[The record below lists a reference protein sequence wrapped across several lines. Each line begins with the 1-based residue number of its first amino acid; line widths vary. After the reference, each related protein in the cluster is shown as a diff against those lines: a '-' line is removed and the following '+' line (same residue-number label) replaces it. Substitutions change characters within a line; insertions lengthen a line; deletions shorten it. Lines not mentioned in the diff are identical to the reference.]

1 MAAYLQMGSDTE
13 NLVGETDLAEFHGI
27 VLSPVNRH
35 SPELAQDIASFRN
48 KGNFHI
54 VFDPQLYVPNSN
66 RGCLPQQTYFP
77 SDLDTADLSSEG
89 WWASLVT
96 KLASC
101 VEPLGVNAVASPAV
115 LPRAWNDDYYARCVD
130 SSRKLS
136 EALTGGISAYTTVM
150 VDYNQIAE
158 KDAAL
163 RIASIVSEAESAG
176 YYLVIVSNVEP
187 RREFSGEQELTGI
200 MQLIQQLEG
209 TERPVLVSH
218 CSSDMVLFKAAGAS
232 HCATGKF
239 YNLRRFTRS
248 RYEDPS
254 SGGGQLPYWFEHSLL
269 AFLRGADLRRLQDN
283 GLGHLIG
290 TGASNNQWSQRIN
303 EQFSSDPGKAWVALG
318 WRQYLSWFGKTES
331 VIAAQEPVGLVQG
344 WLKNAEEN
352 WLALEDRNVLLD
364 EPRNNGSWIRPWR
377 QALNRFKNPS
387 L

>member
-1 MAAYLQMGSDTE
+1 MAAYLQMGNDTE
-13 NLVGETDLAEFHGI
+13 NLIGETDLGEYRGI

-35 SPELAQDIASFRN
+35 SPEIAQDIIGFRQ
-48 KGNFHI
+48 KGDFDI

-96 KLASC
+96 KLAAC
-101 VEPLGVNAVASPAV
+101 IEPLGVNAVASPAV
-115 LPRAWNDDYYARCVD
+115 LPRAWSDDYYARCVD
-130 SSRKLS
+130 ASRKLS
-136 EALTGGISAYTTVM
+136 EALPSGISAYTTVM

-158 KDAAL
+158 KDAPL

-187 RREFSGEQELTGI
+187 RREFNGEPELAGI

-218 CSSDMVLFKAAGAS
+218 CSSDMLLYKAAGAS

-239 YNLRRFTRS
+239 FNLRRFTRS

-254 SGGGQLPYWFEHSLL
+254 SGGGQLAYWFEHSLL
-269 AFLRGADLRRLQDN
+269 AFLRAADLRRLQEN
-283 GLGHLIG
+283 GLGGLVG
-290 TGASNNQWSQRIN
+290 TGASSNYWSQRIN
-303 EQFSSDPGKAWVALG
+303 EQFSAEPGRAWVALG

-331 VIAAQEPVGLVQG
+331 VLAAQDPVDLVQG
-344 WLKNAEEN
+344 WLKSAEEN

-364 EPRNNGSWIRPWR
+364 EPRNNGGWIRPWR

-387 L
+387 P

>member
-1 MAAYLQMGSDTE
+1 MAAYLQMGNDTE
-13 NLVGETDLAEFHGI
+13 NLVGETDLTEFHGI

-35 SPELAQDIASFRN
+35 SPEIAQDIVGFRN
-48 KGNFHI
+48 KGDFHI
-54 VFDPQLYVPNSN
+54 IFDPQLYVPNSN

-130 SSRKLS
+130 ASRKLS
-136 EALTGGISAYTTVM
+136 EALSGGINAYTTVM
-150 VDYNQIAE
+150 VDYNQMAE

-163 RIASIVSEAESAG
+163 RIASIVSEADSAG

-187 RREFSGEQELTGI
+187 RREFNGEQELTGI
-200 MQLIQQLEG
+200 MNLIQQLEG

-218 CSSDMVLFKAAGAS
+218 CSSDMVLYKAAGAS

-254 SGGGQLPYWFEHSLL
+254 SGGGQLAYWFEHSLL

-283 GLGHLIG
+283 GLGNLIG
-290 TGASNNQWSQRIN
+290 TDASDNYWSQQIY
-303 EQFSSDPGKAWVALG
+303 EQFSSDPQRAWVRLG

-331 VIAAQEPVGLVQG
+331 VIAAQEPVSLVQG

-364 EPRNNGSWIRPWR
+364 EPRNDGSWIRPWR
-377 QALNRFKNPS
+377 QALNRFKKPS